1 MPPRSWKV
9 GNLRRTGTQTSVM
22 EMLLSP
28 ASDATLRLMTS
39 PPPAQSATVSAAGGG
54 EDPARE
60 EAPAETKRSPPVFS
74 ACVPQATK
82 KQTKRGRPAK
92 ADPELWTKEAT
103 ETLFAVLYVTAK
115 DEFTRARNH
124 VEVGAAWVM
133 VTMLVNKAEEKAYTV
148 LQCKDEAAPP
158 PCLDLMLEHWDPNPG
173 MQNTSLCDV
182 STTHD
187 ADDETGDASSNEDE
201 APAAP
206 RNKRKKTNGECVEEG
221 MHVHVPRSSR
231 NVGAASSF
239 IPSNYELVLMLMVN
253 ECA

>member
-1 MPPRSWKV
+1 
-9 GNLRRTGTQTSVM
+9 M

-148 LQCKDEAAPP
+148 LQCKDEIKWLKKKWSLYRAESKRYWQCSQGGPTTV
-158 PCLDLMLEHWDPNPG
+158 PG
-173 MQNTSLCDV
+173 S
-182 STTHD
+182 D
-187 ADDETGDASSNEDE
+187 A
-201 APAAP
+201 
-206 RNKRKKTNGECVEEG
+206 
-221 MHVHVPRSSR
+221 
-231 NVGAASSF
+231 
-239 IPSNYELVLMLMVN
+239 
-253 ECA
+253 